1 MAISEWPEID
11 YDPTTSSERMLSI
24 EKRSRAH
31 SFIFR
36 RKILLLAKQGSS
48 GMKSNGSTLSLKTK
62 LSRSSFLPEEILT
75 THELMRLLKIRH
87 RQTIYNLIKEGMPV
101 IIAGRN
107 FRFIQHEVVT
117 FLKRNSQLKMSRNK
131 S

>member
-1 MAISEWPEID
+1 M
-11 YDPTTSSERMLSI
+11 
-24 EKRSRAH
+24 
-31 SFIFR
+31 
-36 RKILLLAKQGSS
+36 LLAKQGSG

-101 IIAGRN
+101 IPVGRN
-107 FRFIQHEVVT
+107 FRFLKDEVIY
-117 FLKRNSQLKMSRNK
+117 FLRGQSQSRIKNS
-131 S
+131 

>member
-1 MAISEWPEID
+1 M
-11 YDPTTSSERMLSI
+11 
-24 EKRSRAH
+24 
-31 SFIFR
+31 
-36 RKILLLAKQGSS
+36 LLAKQGSG

-87 RQTIYNLIKEGMPV
+87 RQTIYNLVKEGMPV

-107 FRFIQHEVVT
+107 FRFIQHEVIT
-117 FLKRNSQLKMSRNK
+117 FLKRNSQLKMSRDK